1 MIILYKD
8 EHLNCVNYSGN
19 SRAAIISRK
28 FEEGAS
34 FIEQRTVE
42 NELIFIL
49 EGEVEFTFGPYVNSP
64 VKTGQILF
72 LPAAS
77 WFSCRVKKES
87 KVIIM
92 RLNPVI
98 RLCDSC
104 SIDSVL
110 NESEVASEEE
120 RNHPHILEIN
130 TAIHLYLSALK
141 LYVDSGLLCHS
152 FFSCKIKELFFLF
165 RAYYK
170 KEELAHFFAPG
181 HTPDAEFSY
190 SVIRNTHKH
199 KTMKDMASAM
209 NYTVSGFEKRFKRVF
224 GVSGYKWMKEQ
235 KTRAILR
242 AIAQGDDTFKEIS
255 EKFGFSTPSHFNDF
269 CKQNLGKTPGEIR
282 SSGVIGGNAKNK
294 GVKP

>member
-1 MIILYKD
+1 MIILYKE

-19 SRAAIISRK
+19 SRAAIISRN
-28 FEEGAS
+28 FEKDTS
-34 FIEQRTVE
+34 FMEQRTVE
-42 NELIFIL
+42 NELVIVL

-64 VKTGQILF
+64 VRTGQILF

-77 WFSCRVKKES
+77 WFSCRAKKDS
-87 KVIIM
+87 KVILI
-92 RLNPVI
+92 RLNPVL

-104 SIDSVL
+104 SVESIL
-110 NESEVASEEE
+110 NESEIDSDKCQ
-120 RNHPHILEIN
+120 NHPHLLKIN
-130 TAIHLYLSALK
+130 EAVDIYLSALK
-141 LYVDSGLLCHS
+141 LYVESGLLCHS
-152 FFSCKIKELFFLF
+152 FFTCKIKELFFLF
-165 RAYYK
+165 RAYYE
-170 KEELAHFFAPG
+170 KEELARFFAPA

-190 SVIRNTHKH
+190 SVIRSTHKY

-224 GVSGYKWMKEQ
+224 GVSGYRWMKEQ

-242 AIAQGDDTFKEIS
+242 AIAQGDETFKEIS

-282 SSGVIGGNAKNK
+282 SSGVIGGNAK
-294 GVKP
+294 

>member
-1 MIILYKD
+1 MIILYKE

-19 SRAAIISRK
+19 SRAAIVSRS
-28 FEEGAS
+28 FEKGS
-34 FIEQRTVE
+34 FFQEQRTVE
-42 NELIFIL
+42 NELVFVL
-49 EGEVEFTFGPYVNSP
+49 EGEVEFTFGPYKNSS

-77 WFSCRVKKES
+77 WFSCRAQKDS
-87 KVIIM
+87 KVILM
-92 RLNPVI
+92 RLSPVI

-104 SIDSVL
+104 SVESVL
-110 NESEVASEEE
+110 NESNVDPNES
-120 RNHPHILEIN
+120 RINPHLLEIN
-130 TAIHLYLSALK
+130 TAVDVYLSALK
-141 LYVDSGLLCHS
+141 LYVESGLLCHS
-152 FFSCKIKELFFLF
+152 FFTCKIKELFFLL
-165 RAYYK
+165 RAYYR
-170 KEELAHFFAPG
+170 KEELARFFAPAR
-181 HTPDAEFSY
+181 TPDAEFSY
-190 SVIRNTHKH
+190 SVIKSTHKY

-242 AIAQGDDTFKEIS
+242 EIAQGDGTFKEMS

-282 SSGVIGGNAKNK
+282 SSGVIGGNAKEK
-294 GVKP
+294 GVKS